1 MTSYI
6 EAVEKM
12 TDQELIKRD
21 DALAAIDTFK
31 RDFEQSWKVQF
42 SADIAALPAINLAD
56 HIEELKLELDNE
68 LQYQVS
74 MEYLYALDEEVISDL
89 KKHIEQLDAKLT
101 ECEARLGKA
110 VETIRFYTEYED
122 LGRKAYN
129 TLEELGED
137 IG

>member
-1 MTSYI
+1 MS
-6 EAVEKM
+6 
-12 TDQELIKRD
+12 DLIKRE
-21 DALAAIDTFK
+21 DALATIDTFK

-89 KKHIEQLDAKLT
+89 KKHIEQLNAKLT
-101 ECEARLGKA
+101 KA
-110 VETIRFYTEYED
+110 VAALRNILSCDD
-122 LGRKAYN
+122 LYPWRIAREV
-129 TLEELGED
+129 LVELNAD
-137 IG
+137 IYKDNLTNRT

>member
-1 MTSYI
+1 MS
-6 EAVEKM
+6 
-12 TDQELIKRD
+12 DLIKRE
-21 DALAAIDTFK
+21 DALATIDTFK

-89 KKHIEQLDAKLT
+89 KKHIEQLNAKLT
-101 ECEARLGKA
+101 KAAAALRNILSCNDLYPWRIAREIL
-110 VETIRFYTEYED
+110 VE
-122 LGRKAYN
+122 LNA
-129 TLEELGED
+129 D
-137 IG
+137 IYKDNLTNRT